1 MAEVFSH
8 DQSIPIQHKATS
20 SLRIPDDWLTEV
32 KNMNN
37 EQMQGLVLVL
47 RSRNEAQAREI
58 AELRSELASLRLSG
72 LGLYE
77 EMRPIPHV
85 DSPCIHLPSNPL
97 HVQRASRVDFFNH
110 YF

>member
-58 AELRSELASLRLSG
+58 SELRSELASLRLSVSRAK
-72 LGLYE
+72 E
-77 EMRPIPHV
+77 SPFQVHV
-85 DSPCIHLPSNPL
+85 WDALKTVFLWALVMNLAVLCVNIMKA
-97 HVQRASRVDFFNH
+97 V
-110 YF
+110 